1 MNKLKMFTPVIILM
15 GLSSAAN
22 ADSSYLAYDDFVGM
36 TFWLISM
43 GMLAATVFFFYRK
56 RFSRYWMENTSNS
69 SWSNHWY
76 CFYELYVCERYLDSN
91 WRIANCI
98 QIY

>member
-1 MNKLKMFTPVIILM
+1 MNKLKMFASVAILM

-22 ADSSYLAYDDFVGM
+22 ADSSLLAYDDFVGM

-43 GMLAATVFFFYRK
+43 GMLAATVFFFFGK
-56 RFSRYWMENTSNS
+56 RLGRYCMENTSNI

-76 CFYELYVCERYLDSN
+76 CFYKLHVCERCLGSN
-91 WRIANCI
+91 WRVANYI
-98 QIY
+98 